1 MTAKFVG
8 HHSSRSQASND
19 HEICHLGSS
28 YAETLV
34 KNLKLGEFLNIASR
48 AAERTPLPGA
58 REPGAGV
65 GACVAAK
72 QLRLKLRPDSH

>member
-8 HHSSRSQASND
+8 HSQFSFTNQEWVRMFTKFAIS
-19 HEICHLGSS
+19 EAL
-28 YAETLV
+28 TQRLW
-34 KNLKLGEFLNIASR
+34 LQSR
-48 AAERTPLPGA
+48 ARAAKPEAERT
-58 REPGAGV
+58 PGAGV